1 MTAFVLGN
9 GISRRPIDVDKL
21 LTLGPVYGCNALYR
35 THTPTVLVATDR
47 LISAAIQQSGYAAN
61 NRFFTRC
68 PDKTSGAV
76 DIPKPYFGFSSGPVA
91 VALAAMDNNSPVYL
105 LGFDLGPTEQGRFN
119 NVYADSEFYK
129 KGDSTP
135 TFTGNWIK
143 QIITIA
149 NNFSTQKFIR
159 VHGSTTA
166 DVPEFDPV
174 QNLEKMDFAKFVARI
189 NNTKDL

>member
-47 LISAAIQQSGYAAN
+47 LIGAAIQKSGYAAS
-61 NRFFTRC
+61 NRFYTRR
-68 PDKTSGAV
+68 PEKESGAI

-91 VALAAMDNNSPVYL
+91 VALAAMDNNSPIYL

-166 DVPEFDPV
+166 DVSEFDSVP
-174 QNLEKMDFAKFVARI
+174 NLEKMDFAKFVARI